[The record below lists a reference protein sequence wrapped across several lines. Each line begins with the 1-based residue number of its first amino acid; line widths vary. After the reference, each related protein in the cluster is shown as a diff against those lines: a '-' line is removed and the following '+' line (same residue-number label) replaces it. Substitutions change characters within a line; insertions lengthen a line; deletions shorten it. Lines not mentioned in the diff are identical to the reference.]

1 MLPDVGIALKSIGGA
16 LIRCMKL
23 FGVAGWAG
31 IVKHVVIGRISA
43 KKCKTKELDF
53 KS

>member
-16 LIRCMKL
+16 LIRCMKI